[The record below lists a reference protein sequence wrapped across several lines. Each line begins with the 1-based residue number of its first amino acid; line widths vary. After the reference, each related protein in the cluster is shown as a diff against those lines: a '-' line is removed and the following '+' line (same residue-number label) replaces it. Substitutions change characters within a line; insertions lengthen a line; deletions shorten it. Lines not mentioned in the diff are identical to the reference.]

1 MLQFGA
7 RSLLV
12 ATVMFAIAVPAFL
25 TPGGMYFYLPL
36 LFVFFLS
43 VTFAALLLKWLK
55 TPSRG
60 PIAKQIP
67 LLLVAVS
74 LLLSIVAFAMLFDVA
89 IDRFETVRFNTTQ
102 RQAALTI
109 ADPGSFRDACLTLHS
124 QMIASSG
131 IGKVLDGTAH
141 DLPPEI
147 RAINPIKIT
156 ASDHYINIQVTRDGG
171 SLVAYPL
178 DGTFAHVRSRKLAE
192 CLYYWPN

>member
-1 MLQFGA
+1 MLQFGT
-7 RSLLV
+7 RSILV
-12 ATVMFAIAVPAFL
+12 ATVMFAIAVPAFFI
-25 TPGGMYFYLPL
+25 PGGMYFYLPL

-109 ADPGSFRDACLTLHS
+109 ADPERFRDVCLNLHS
-124 QMIASSG
+124 QMIASSS

>member
-1 MLQFGA
+1 MIAPGDRGHRSRSVSGIVRSQMLRFGT
-7 RSLLV
+7 RSILL
-12 ATVMFAIAVPAFL
+12 ATVMFAIAVPAFFI
-25 TPGGMYFYLPL
+25 PGGMYFYLPL

-102 RQAALTI
+102 RRAALTI
-109 ADPGSFRDACLTLHS
+109 ADPESFRDVVSKSRPTKLA
-124 QMIASSG
+124 
-131 IGKVLDGTAH
+131 IGKT
-141 DLPPEI
+141 
-147 RAINPIKIT
+147 
-156 ASDHYINIQVTRDGG
+156 
-171 SLVAYPL
+171 
-178 DGTFAHVRSRKLAE
+178 
-192 CLYYWPN
+192 

>member
-1 MLQFGA
+1 MLQFGT
-7 RSLLV
+7 RSILV
-12 ATVMFAIAVPAFL
+12 ATVMVAIVVPAFFI
-25 TPGGMYFYLPL
+25 PGGIYFYLPL
-36 LFVFFLS
+36 LLVFSLS
-43 VTFAALLLKWLK
+43 VTCAALLLRWLK

-60 PIAKQIP
+60 PVAKQIP
-67 LLLVAVS
+67 LLLVSVS

-89 IDRFETVRFNTTQ
+89 IDRFKAVRFNTTQ

-109 ADPGSFRDACLTLHS
+109 SDPESFRDVCLTLHS
-124 QMIASSG
+124 QMIASSS
-131 IGKVLDGTAH
+131 IVNVLDGTAH

-156 ASDHYINIQVTRDGG
+156 ASDHYINIQMTRDGG

-178 DGTFAHVRSRKLAE
+178 DGTFPHVRGRKLAE